1 MLLTGALR
9 RGPAAD
15 LGRGDRHGHV
25 RRGRN
30 SNRHNDRDSH
40 KNMNDLDD
48 DDNFSMRFQ
57 TLDEVLGQVCVSGLH
72 SLLCGVHSF
81 ESYFVK
87 TVLQLPAM
95 LECKTTQRIMNPY
108 L

>member
-1 MLLTGALR
+1 MLMAGALR

-57 TLDEVLGQVCVSGLH
+57 SLDEVLGQVCISGLH
-72 SLLCGVHSF
+72 YFYG
-81 ESYFVK
+81 ESIVFRSYIMS
-87 TVLQLPAM
+87 TVLQLPTM
-95 LECKTTQRIMNPY
+95 VKCKAGQCIM
-108 L
+108 